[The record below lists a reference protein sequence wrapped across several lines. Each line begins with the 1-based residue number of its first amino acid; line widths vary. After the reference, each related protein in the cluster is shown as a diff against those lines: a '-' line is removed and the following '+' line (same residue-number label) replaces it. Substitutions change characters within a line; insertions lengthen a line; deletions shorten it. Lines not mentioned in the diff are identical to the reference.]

1 MGSTVLYA
9 VVADTEA
16 ADRTVA
22 YARRTARNAVRE
34 LGTGVTLRVW
44 CPDERTRTRV
54 VGLLADPPERV
65 TVAVETP
72 TDAEGG
78 LLAAVRATDPRV
90 VLLDAGVDAAI
101 ERSLRE
107 ADVRVDRV
115 PADRE
120 SRPRRLVHRAGLA
133 RFLATF
139 LLSYGFY
146 LALGDPTDPFDLVTG
161 AASAAL
167 VAALL
172 AGTVFEEPPSARRT
186 LPRIARATL
195 FVPYLLWEVVRANLA
210 VATVVLRPSLPI
222 DPETVEVPLEGRGRF
237 ERALLANAV
246 TLTPGTLSVDVTEEA
261 LLVHTLTA
269 ASREDLESGALA
281 RAVRFVFEG
290 RSG

>member
-9 VVADTEA
+9 VVADPEA

-22 YARRTARNAVRE
+22 YARRTARDAARE
-34 LGTGVTLRVW
+34 LGTGVTLRVR

-54 VGLLADPPERV
+54 AGLLADPPEGV
-65 TVAVETP
+65 TVDVETP
-72 TDAEGG
+72 DGDD
-78 LLAAVRATDPRV
+78 LVAAVRAADPRE
-90 VLLDAGVDAAI
+90 VLLDGGVDAATG
-101 ERSLRE
+101 RSLRGAGLRTE
-107 ADVRVDRV
+107 RV
-115 PADRE
+115 PVDLE
-120 SRPRRLVHRAGLA
+120 PRLRQLVHRAGVA
-133 RFLATF
+133 RLLATF

-186 LPRIARATL
+186 LPRVARATL

-210 VATVVLRPSLPI
+210 VAAVVLRPSLPI

-246 TLTPGTLSVDVTEEA
+246 TLTPGTLSVDVTEER

-290 RSG
+290 RSR

>member
-9 VVADTEA
+9 VVADPEA

-22 YARRTARNAVRE
+22 YARRTARDAARE
-34 LGTGVTLRVW
+34 LGTGVTLRVQ

-54 VGLLADPPERV
+54 AGLLADPPEGV

-72 TDAEGG
+72 TDDFV
-78 LLAAVRATDPRV
+78 AAVRSADPRV
-90 VLLDAGVDAAI
+90 VLLDAGVDAAT
-101 ERSLRE
+101 ERSLRD
-107 ADVRVDRV
+107 AGVRVDRV
-115 PADRE
+115 PAHRE
-120 SRPRRLVHRAGLA
+120 SRPRRLVHRAGAA

-172 AGTVFEEPPSARRT
+172 GGTVFEDPPSARRT

-210 VATVVLRPSLPI
+210 VAAVVLRPSLPI

-246 TLTPGTLSVDVTEEA
+246 SLTPGTLSVDVTEET
-261 LLVHTLTA
+261 LLVHTLTP
-269 ASREDLESGALA
+269 ASREDLESGTLA

-290 RSG
+290 RS